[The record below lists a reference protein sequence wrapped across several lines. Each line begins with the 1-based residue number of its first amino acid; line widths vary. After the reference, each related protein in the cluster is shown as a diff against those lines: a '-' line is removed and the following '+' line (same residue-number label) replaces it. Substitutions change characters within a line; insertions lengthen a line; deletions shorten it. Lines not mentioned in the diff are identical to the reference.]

1 MKRNRTLIL
10 LLAFLSP
17 FFIAGAVVSFQQ
29 YRRVAEEFYRQ
40 ESRLKEL
47 YEERGF
53 LQEKIERLSSP
64 AGIER
69 EARMRFNL
77 IREGE
82 TMVILISPPIPAP
95 APDLEQQPSFFEK
108 ILQWIRWW

>member
-17 FFIAGAVVSFQQ
+17 LFIAGAVVSFQQ

-40 ESRLKEL
+40 ESRLQEL

-53 LQEKIERLSSP
+53 LKETIERLSSP

-82 TMVILISPPIPAP
+82 TMVILVSPPPPASEP
-95 APDLEQQPSFFEK
+95 RLEQQPSFFEK
-108 ILQWIRWW
+108 ILQWFRWW

>member
-1 MKRNRTLIL
+1 MKRNRTPIL

-17 FFIAGAVVSFQQ
+17 LFIAGAVVSFQQ

-40 ESRLKEL
+40 ESRLQEL

-53 LQEKIERLSSP
+53 LKEVIERLSSP

-82 TMVILISPPIPAP
+82 TMVILISPPPAP
-95 APDLEQQPSFFEK
+95 EPDLEQQPSFFEK